1 MLIILDICYRY
12 VNFITDLLT
21 NGLRKVSFILLMFI
35 SFGAQSQTDLAS
47 LLATGSQVP
56 VNEKAQEKLQSFI
69 QSLPTSHLSGQRLL
83 RKTFK
88 RLHSTFL
95 KKYEAYADFDKV
107 FTTGHYD
114 CLTGTTLFSQVLD
127 QLNYSYDIIETNYHI
142 FIIVNT
148 ERGDVLLETTD
159 RFGGFVSDKKE
170 IAKRTGDYHKNR
182 LIADNSRANQYQYSF
197 SLYQKITPER
207 LKGLLYFNQAVKAY
221 NHHDWL
227 ASSKFLEKA
236 NALYSSQRCE
246 ELGVILI
253 QTILEKS
260 LEEKVKAEC
269 LVHLRNFWIR
279 KTEPVASN

>member
-1 MLIILDICYRY
+1 MLRILDICYRY

-35 SFGAQSQTDLAS
+35 GFAAQSQTDLAS
-47 LLATGSQVP
+47 LLATGTQAP
-56 VNEKAQEKLQSFI
+56 RGDQAQEKLQSFI
-69 QSLPTSHLSGQRLL
+69 QSLPTSRVSGQRLL

-88 RLHSTFL
+88 RLHTTFL
-95 KKYEAYADFDKV
+95 KKYEAYADFEKV

-159 RFGGFVSDKKE
+159 RFEGFVTDTKE
-170 IAKRTGDYHKNR
+170 IAIRTGDYHNNR
-182 LIADNSRANQYQYSF
+182 LTANNSDAFQYQYSF

-207 LKGLLYFNQAVKAY
+207 LRGLLYFNQAIKAY
-221 NHHDWL
+221 NHQDWL
-227 ASSKFLEKA
+227 ASSKFLEKS
-236 NALYSSQRCE
+236 NALYSSSRCE

-260 LEEKVKAEC
+260 LEEKEKAEC